1 MKAKKI
7 VVIALALVLMCGTC
21 IGGTYAWLMAKSDT
35 IQNSFTVGK
44 VAITLE
50 ETTGNEYKMI
60 PGATVAKDPK
70 VTVKSG
76 SEECYVFVKVDAT
89 NVANVLVYEIADGWT
104 MLTET
109 ATSVVYYREQAAT
122 DADVAYDVLK
132 NNQITVAEDV
142 NVNTAAATLNFT
154 AYAIQKTGMTDA
166 ADAWATVSTAAAD
179 QFATPAQNG

>member
-35 IQNSFTVGK
+35 IQNTFTVGK

-50 ETTGNEYKMI
+50 ETTGNSYKMI
-60 PGATVAKDPK
+60 PGATIEKNPK

-76 SEECYVFVKVDAT
+76 SEDCYVFVKVDAT
-89 NVANVLVYEIADGWT
+89 NIANVLTYEIAAGWT
-104 MLTET
+104 QLKAEQN
-109 ATSVVYYREQAAT
+109 SVIYYREQAAT
-122 DADVAYDVLK
+122 NADVEYVVLK
-132 NNQITVAEDV
+132 NNQITVADTV
-142 NVNTAAATLNFT
+142 NVNTAEAVLNFT
-154 AYAIQKTGMTDA
+154 AYAIQMSGMTSA
-166 ADAWATVSTAAAD
+166 ETAWETVSTAAAD